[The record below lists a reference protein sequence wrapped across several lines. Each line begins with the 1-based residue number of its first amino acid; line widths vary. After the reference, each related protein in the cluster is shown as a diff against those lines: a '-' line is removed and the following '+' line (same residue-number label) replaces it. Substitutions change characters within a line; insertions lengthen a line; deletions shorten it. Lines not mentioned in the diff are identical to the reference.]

1 MLEAFHDVLFPPD
14 IALGSRGGP
23 TRRTQIVEL
32 ASGQERRT
40 AKWSSSRRRYDAGV
54 GLKNVTDLEEV
65 VAFFEA
71 RQGRRYAFRWRDPF
85 DSRSSAPGQ
94 TIAATDQII
103 GTGDGTTRSFDLLK
117 TYQSGA
123 EKAVRRILLPDLA
136 SLVVALD
143 GVEQDASAFVWS
155 AAHQV
160 ELAQAPAISSVIT
173 AGFAFD
179 VPVRFDTDELSVAL
193 APGGGTVPN
202 IPVVEVLS

>member
-40 AKWSSSRRRYDAGV
+40 AKWASSRRRYDAGV
-54 GLKNVTDLEEV
+54 GLKSATDLENV
-65 VAFFEA
+65 IAFFEA

-94 TIAATDQII
+94 MITAMDQVI
-103 GTGDGTTRSFDLLK
+103 GIGDGSTKSFDLVK
-117 TYQSGA
+117 TYQSGSETA
-123 EKAVRRILLPDLA
+123 ARRILLPDVA

-143 GVEQDASAFVWS
+143 GAEQNASAFVWS
-155 AAHQV
+155 AAHQI
-160 ELAQAPAISSVIT
+160 EFTQAPAVGSVIT

-179 VPVRFDTDELSVAL
+179 VPARFDTDELSVAL
-193 APGGGTVPN
+193 APGGGTVPS
-202 IPVVEVLS
+202 IPIVEVLS